1 MTFRQVSQ
9 ETVKV
14 ISLVFPPF
22 QSFPQFAVTHTVK
35 CFCIVN
41 EADVFLEFSCFFYDP
56 MTVDNLISSS
66 SAFSESGL
74 YIWSF
79 SVHVLLKHSLKDSEH
94 NLTSMRNECHC
105 TVV

>member
-41 EADVFLEFSCFFYDP
+41 EADVFLEFSCFFNDP
-56 MTVDNLISSS
+56 VDVGNLISGS
-66 SAFSESGL
+66 SAFSKTSL
-74 YIWSF
+74 NIWKF
-79 SVHVLLKHSLKDSEH
+79 TVHILLKSDLENFEH
-94 NLTSMRNECHC
+94 YFA
-105 TVV
+105 TV